1 MRAIEAGELPAFRDN
16 RNRWQITRQE
26 LENWAG
32 AQWAPSGQRPPDAH
46 QNAQLSGPDRDS
58 LAEDLV
64 AARLTIAGLEA
75 RLEERA
81 ALVRAA
87 EERTQAAEADRD
99 HWRTLADKLTERL
112 AERPVALSPEPEPP
126 PRRWWPWR
134 KV

>member
-1 MRAIEAGELPAFRDN
+1 M
-16 RNRWQITRQE
+16 
-26 LENWAG
+26 
-32 AQWAPSGQRPPDAH
+32 
-46 QNAQLSGPDRDS
+46 
-58 LAEDLV
+58 

-112 AERPVALSPEPEPP
+112 AERPVALPPEPP